1 MNILKIITLIF
12 VSTVPIFLMCTI
24 RFIIDLMRQY
34 KGTRVKSNHSSHYIF
49 SYCFSF
55 SFILVFL
62 LFYIFQD
69 TTKFG
74 IYSVELIRI
83 CNYLYSWSLWLITLT
98 FAVAIIIAFTY
109 TFLDEELNFIFI
121 FIFIIILI
129 FFILIFIIASTD
141 DTVSPYH
148 ISSCLFIYK
157 SDKLSKILLYK
168 SNYFFKL
175 NILKDFYQIYNIYIP
190 VIDGLI
196 FIFIT
201 YPYCFYIYVLYS
213 LVLLCGGAVLLT
225 LLQFRFE
232 LLPLVLLRDWA
243 AMLPLVHFSYI
254 STWDNRAGVPEY
266 GCLIT
271 CKGTSSLVYTSL
283 AESRGNWSTCKGTAA
298 CRLLCIFVN
307 LIIKIRTK
315 WKPMLAVAKRTRGN
329 CSNKNTNELVQETN
343 KWPTLFTSTTFLFT
357 TATAPSRKVIILP
370 PIAEEPEF
378 TNPLDPDNIFG
389 LQ

>member
-12 VSTVPIFLMCTI
+12 VSTVPIFLLCTI
-24 RFIIDLMRQY
+24 RFIIDRMRQY
-34 KGTRVKSNHSSHYIF
+34 KGTRVKSNHSSHYIY

-69 TTKFG
+69 TTKFE

-121 FIFIIILI
+121 FIIIFI

-141 DTVSPYH
+141 DSVSPYH
-148 ISSCLFIYK
+148 ISCLFIYK

-175 NILKDFYQIYNIYIP
+175 NILNDFYKIYNIYIP

-213 LVLLCGGAVLLT
+213 LVILRGGAVLLPW
-225 LLQFRFE
+225 LHFMFE
-232 LLPLVLLRDWA
+232 LLPLVILRDGA

-254 STWDNRAGVPEY
+254 STWDNRAGVPEN
-266 GCLIT
+266 GCLST
-271 CKGTSSLVYTSL
+271 CKGTTALVYTSL
-283 AESRGNWSTCKGTAA
+283 SKPIGNWSTCKGTAA
-298 CRLLCIFVN
+298 CWLFCIFVI

-315 WKPMLAVAKRTRGN
+315 WKPLLAVAKRTRGN

-343 KWPTLFTSTTFLFT
+343 KWPTLFTSTTFLFK